1 MSLEKA
7 PKHVQL
13 AVDLIDLLETN
24 DVDNK
29 TAVKALQIVLA
40 DFQRKLEEGE
50 SWSKVECH
58 KSATLERRFFYF
70 FFVANGLS
78 DDLNSKEIGVPMIF
92 STWRNLF
99 SKNFL

>member
-29 TAVKALQIVLA
+29 TAVKALQIVLV
-40 DFQRKLEEGE
+40 DFQRKLEKRE
-50 SWSKVECH
+50 S
-58 KSATLERRFFYF
+58 
-70 FFVANGLS
+70 
-78 DDLNSKEIGVPMIF
+78 
-92 STWRNLF
+92 
-99 SKNFL
+99 